1 MHRRVI
7 HTAAAV
13 HFERHFDVL
22 DQLIINTEVEV
33 IHIAAPIS
41 GGRNDAIRPARVS
54 IVLFLII
61 QKVSVEF
68 PHNVILIAK
77 HEQSGRSRM
86 LLSVSADADST
97 QFQQKFLFF

>member
-13 HFERHFDVL
+13 HFERHLDVL

-54 IVLFLII
+54 LVLFLII
-61 QKVSVEF
+61 KEVGVEF
-68 PHNVILIAK
+68 PHNVILVAE
-77 HEQSGRSRM
+77 HEQARRSRVF
-86 LLSVSADADST
+86 LSISADADSA
-97 QFQQKFLFF
+97 QFQQKVLFF